1 MHRGPSWIIGPHLW
15 EIYIYIYPESQD
27 TSMPSSAIAPE
38 NNVITIENDHDC
50 RFG

>member
-1 MHRGPSWIIGPHLW
+1 MDNWPTSLGD
-15 EIYIYIYPESQD
+15 IYIYPESQD